1 MVGNGCSVPALQASR
16 ISLTGVSRASA
27 RDARSSPGCYIT
39 GFQPETGR
47 KMSNLK
53 ASHYKAEPIVE
64 WAMCNPY
71 CTHEAASARLT
82 TCNVVLLQERQEIV
96 VGEAA

>member
-1 MVGNGCSVPALQASR
+1 
-16 ISLTGVSRASA
+16 
-27 RDARSSPGCYIT
+27 
-39 GFQPETGR
+39 
-47 KMSNLK
+47 MSNLK

-64 WAMCNPY
+64 WVMGYPY